1 MVTNNQI
8 ELCLEIAVLA
18 HKGQMD
24 KVGLPVIL
32 HPLHVAGMGN
42 SVDEICVGF
51 LHDVIED
58 TSLSSKDLLAKGV
71 SPSIVECV
79 KVLTHDKSKTYF
91 EYIQSIIDSHNKTAI
106 TVKLNDLKHNYERS
120 QKYGFAE
127 QNQKCK
133 KAIAMIQ
140 ESFL

>member
-1 MVTNNQI
+1 MNTNNQI
-8 ELCLEIAVLA
+8 ELCLEIAVSA

-32 HPLHVAGMGN
+32 HPLHVGGMGN
-42 SVDEICVGF
+42 CEEEICVGF

-58 TSLSSKDLLAKGV
+58 TSLKSEDLLAKGV
-71 SPSIVECV
+71 TPSIVKSV
-79 KVLTHDKSKTYF
+79 IVLTHDKTKTYF

-106 TVKLNDLKHNYERS
+106 AVKLNDLKHNYERS
-120 QKYGFAE
+120 LKYGFVE

-140 ESFL
+140 ESIL

>member
-1 MVTNNQI
+1 MNKSNQI

-32 HPLHVAGMGN
+32 HPLHVGGMG
-42 SVDEICVGF
+42 SSSDEICVGF

-58 TSLSSKDLLAKGV
+58 TSLKSEDLLAKGV
-71 SPSIVECV
+71 APSIVESV
-79 KVLTHDKSKTYF
+79 MVLTHDKTKTYF

-106 TVKLNDLKHNYERS
+106 AVKLNDLKHNYERS
-120 QKYGFAE
+120 QKYGFVE

-133 KAIAMIQ
+133 KAITMIQ
-140 ESFL
+140 ESIL